1 MRSPGFALVSTL
13 LLLAAGVSPATA
25 EPLASP
31 AALARPVDDILAG
44 LPIPSAFVRVRSS
57 EVSVDRERARLIRY
71 ERADDRNSDLGGE
84 HVSVL
89 IDRTGRLKGFARMD
103 LALREGEMPNASEA
117 ERLARGFLADQA
129 SDLAPE
135 RLTVVGTAPHAQTV
149 TDDDEPVTLS
159 GVKVKMRNEADGRWL
174 FVTIGADRQVMA
186 FERDVV
192 WLGPE
197 TGRQGE
203 QWLSDGWLGRAVER
217 LGRGA

>member
-1 MRSPGFALVSTL
+1 MRASALALVSAL
-13 LLLAAGVSPATA
+13 LIVAGAPSARAEPLVSPA
-25 EPLASP
+25 
-31 AALARPVDDILAG
+31 AALVRPVDDLLAT
-44 LPIPSAFVRVRSS
+44 LPIPTGFVRVRSS

-89 IDRTGRLKGFARMD
+89 IDRTGRLRGFSRMD
-103 LALREGEMPNASEA
+103 LALRDGDLPSASEA
-117 ERLARGFLADQA
+117 ETVARGFLADQA
-129 SDLAPE
+129 ADLAPAS
-135 RLTVVGTAPHAQTV
+135 LTLVGTAPHAQTV
-149 TDDDEPVTLS
+149 TDDDEPVTLT
-159 GVKVKMRNEADGRWL
+159 GVKVKLRNEADGRWL
-174 FVTIGADRQVMA
+174 FVTVGADRRVMA

>member
-1 MRSPGFALVSTL
+1 MRGPGLALVSTL
-13 LLLAAGVSPATA
+13 LFVAAMPPAKA
-25 EPLASP
+25 EPLATP
-31 AALARPVDDILAG
+31 ASAVTRPVDDLLAG
-44 LPIPSAFVRVRSS
+44 LPIPSGFVRVRSS
-57 EVSVDRERARLIRY
+57 DVAIDRERARLIRY

-103 LALREGEMPNASEA
+103 LALRDGEMPTAQEA
-117 ERLARGFLADQA
+117 EAVARGFLADQA
-129 SDLAPE
+129 SDLAE
-135 RLTVVGTAPHAQTV
+135 HVLTLAGTSSHAQSV
-149 TDDDEPVTLS
+149 TDDDEPVTLT

-174 FVTIGADRQVMA
+174 FVTVGADRRVMA

-203 QWLSDGWLGRAVER
+203 QWLSDGWLGRAIER